1 MASSNPAFENDEPV
15 LVTTR
20 TSLKSTHQESAGEQ
34 RQKVAD
40 DTQPTVASSKVNP
53 LGSSQ
58 ATDTARASA
67 TPLEMNLVKSM
78 PNKGQRDKWGKDI
91 EFLLSCIA
99 LSVGLGNVWRFPFT
113 ALENGGGAF
122 VIPYLIVL
130 LLVGRPIYY
139 LEMLISQFSSRGCIN
154 VYDAS
159 PAMRGIGVGQTY
171 STFIVMTYY
180 ASLMAVTMRYLIA
193 SFADPLPWSECSDA
207 WNATCIDSRLITN
220 MADNSTQAA
229 VTSAEL
235 FFVKDVLKEA
245 DSIHDGIGT
254 PDWRLVLCLLVPW
267 TCICLTLIK
276 GIKSSG
282 KVAYFLAIFPY
293 VVMLVLLVRAC
304 TLEGAGDGM
313 LYFIKP
319 QWDRILEAKVWYAA
333 VTQVFFSLTICFG
346 NVMMYSSYNRFT
358 NNVYRDVTIVSIMD
372 TLTSMLAGLI
382 VFGVIGHL
390 AHVLDVPDIQQ
401 VVRGGAGLAFIT
413 YPDAIAK
420 FTFWPQFFAVAFF
433 LMLFVLGIGS
443 NVGMATT
450 IMTVIRDRFQH
461 LPPALVAV
469 GIALV
474 GFSIG
479 VIYTTPGGQYLL
491 DFLDFYG
498 ASFVALVLA
507 VFEMVTFAWIYGVS
521 RLCRDVEFMLGI
533 KTGLYWRLCWGFITP
548 ILLAAILLYHIAT
561 YESFTFNGYVY
572 PDGMYAFGW
581 CIFAAGVLQ
590 LPAWAVY
597 TFLKRKEP
605 DWRDRL
611 AHCFKP
617 THDWGPE
624 DPELNAKYHESVYKA
639 EQALPRNRSIARRIF
654 DNVFS

>member
-1 MASSNPAFENDEPV
+1 MATSNPAFIPDGTPDDFDPETCPKKLPLTGAGFPPKPPDYSPTATM
-15 LVTTR
+15 TTE
-20 TSLKSTHQESAGEQ
+20 K
-34 RQKVAD
+34 K
-40 DTQPTVASSKVNP
+40 QPP
-53 LGSSQ
+53 
-58 ATDTARASA
+58 
-67 TPLEMNLVKSM
+67 
-78 PNKGQRDKWGKDI
+78 RDKWSKDI

-139 LEMLISQFSSRGCIN
+139 LEMLIGQFSSRGCID

-159 PAMRGIGVGQTY
+159 PAMRGIGYGQTY

-180 ASLMAVTMRYLIA
+180 SSLMGVTMRYLVA
-193 SFADPLPWSECSDA
+193 SFGDPLPWSECKDS
-207 WNATCIDSRLITN
+207 WNATCIDSRLAVN
-220 MADNSTQAA
+220 MVEGDNATKVS
-229 VTSAEL
+229 SAEL
-235 FFVKDVLKEA
+235 YFVNDVLKEA
-245 DSIHDGIGT
+245 DSIDDGIGS
-254 PDWRLVLCLLVPW
+254 PDWRLALCLLIPW
-267 TCICLTLIK
+267 TCICLTLVK

-293 VVMLVLLVRAC
+293 VVMLVLLIRAC
-304 TLEGAGDGM
+304 TLEGAGAGM

-319 QWDRILEAKVWYAA
+319 QWDRIFEAKVWYAA
-333 VTQVFFSLTICFG
+333 VTQVFFSLTVCFG
-346 NVMMYSSYNRFT
+346 NVIMYSSYNRFS

-372 TLTSMLAGLI
+372 TCTSMLAGLI

-390 AHVLDVPDIQQ
+390 AHVTDAPDLSK

-420 FTFWPQFFAVAFF
+420 FQFWPQFFAVAFF

-450 IMTVIRDRFQH
+450 IMTVVRDRFPH
-461 LPPALVAV
+461 LKPSLVAFV
-469 GIALV
+469 IAII

-479 VIYTTPGGQYLL
+479 IIYTTPGGQYLL

-507 VFEMVTFAWIYGVS
+507 VFEMITFAWIYGVG
-521 RLCRDVEFMLGI
+521 RICRDIEFMLGI
-533 KTGLYWRLCWGFITP
+533 QTGLYWRICWGFVTP
-548 ILLAAILLYHIAT
+548 VMLAAILIYHVAT
-561 YESFTFNGYVY
+561 YKALTFNGYVY
-572 PDGMYAFGW
+572 TNGMYAFGW
-581 CIFAAGVLQ
+581 CVFAAGVLQ
-590 LPAWAVY
+590 LPAWALYAV
-597 TFLKRKEP
+597 LKRKEAT
-605 DWRDRL
+605 WQDRI
-611 AHCFKP
+611 ASCFKP

-624 DPELNAKYHESVYKA
+624 DPELNAKYHESVYKY
-639 EQALPRNRSIARRIF
+639 EQTVPAGRSLGRKMI
-654 DNVFS
+654 DNVFH

>member
-1 MASSNPAFENDEPV
+1 MAISNPAYEHDEPV
-15 LVTTR
+15 AVSLQHSRASFSVKADADEAERARPNGTERSTISSS
-20 TSLKSTHQESAGEQ
+20 TSNNNSESTGEMKLMKNI
-34 RQKVAD
+34 QKV
-40 DTQPTVASSKVNP
+40 
-53 LGSSQ
+53 
-58 ATDTARASA
+58 
-67 TPLEMNLVKSM
+67 
-78 PNKGQRDKWGKDI
+78 QRDKWGKDI

-139 LEMLISQFSSRGCIN
+139 LEMLMSQFSSRGCIN

-193 SFADPLPWSECSDA
+193 SFGDPLPWSECSDA

-220 MADNSTQAA
+220 LADNTSTMSTA

-235 FFVKDVLKEA
+235 YFVKDVLKEA
-245 DSIHDGIGT
+245 TTIHDGIGL

-293 VVMLVLLVRAC
+293 VVMLVLLIRAC

-358 NNVYRDVTIVSIMD
+358 NNVYRDVTIVSVMD

-390 AHVLDVPDIQQ
+390 AHVLDAPNIQQ
-401 VVRGGAGLAFIT
+401 VVRGGTGLAFIT

-420 FTFWPQFFAVAFF
+420 FSFWPQFFAIAFF

-450 IMTVIRDRFQH
+450 IMTVIRDRFPGLQ
-461 LPPALVAV
+461 PALVAI
-469 GIALV
+469 GIAIV

-507 VFEMVTFAWIYGVS
+507 VFEMITFSWIYGVS
-521 RLCRDVEFMLGI
+521 RICRDIEFMLGI
-533 KTGLYWRLCWGFITP
+533 KTGLYWRICWGFITP
-548 ILLAAILLYHIAT
+548 AMLTAILLYHIAT
-561 YESFTFNGYVY
+561 YETFTFNGYVY
-572 PDGMYAFGW
+572 PNGMYAFGW

-605 DWRDRL
+605 DWKDRL
-611 AHCFKP
+611 VHCFRP

-624 DPELNAKYHESVYKA
+624 DPELNAKYHESVYND
-639 EQALPRNRSIARRIF
+639 EQSLPRDRSIARRLY